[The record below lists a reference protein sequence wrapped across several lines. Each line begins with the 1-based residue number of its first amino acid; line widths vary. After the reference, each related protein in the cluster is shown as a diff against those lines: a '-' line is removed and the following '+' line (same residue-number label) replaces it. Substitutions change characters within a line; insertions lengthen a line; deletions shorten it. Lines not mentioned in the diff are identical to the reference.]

1 MNSIDHNLQFS
12 LFRNYNSEVFRL
24 RASWEEINEQLDAV
38 LSIII
43 IIIILI
49 IIIMTMMTHIAMHD
63 DNDDNDDPNYHAR

>member
-43 IIIILI
+43 IIIL
-49 IIIMTMMTHIAMHD
+49 THIVMHD
-63 DNDDNDDPNYHAR
+63 DDDENDDPNYHAG

>member
-43 IIIILI
+43 IIII
-49 IIIMTMMTHIAMHD
+49 IIIMTMMTHIAMQD
-63 DNDDNDDPNYHAR
+63 DDDDNDDPNYHAR